1 MYTPNACLQPRPRM
15 YCYFLAG
22 FGGCIRKELCAC
34 LEHSPILHKLGTTV
48 WHANCKTCRK
58 YCSCSGNWCDLIQL
72 YAFQHLIYADAS
84 TDYTKN
90 KVQVH
95 KVFAC
100 TTSLWVGLTSQTSF
114 GITTESD
121 IKSENFT
128 NTYSGSYLTVVQT
141 VVMASCS
148 ASRE

>member
-1 MYTPNACLQPRPRM
+1 
-15 YCYFLAG
+15 
-22 FGGCIRKELCAC
+22 
-34 LEHSPILHKLGTTV
+34 
-48 WHANCKTCRK
+48 
-58 YCSCSGNWCDLIQL
+58 
-72 YAFQHLIYADAS
+72 
-84 TDYTKN
+84 
-90 KVQVH
+90 VQVH

-114 GITTESD
+114 GITIESD
-121 IKSENFT
+121 VKSENFT